1 MISIEEAAQG
11 FAAVGSEPRLAVVLT
26 LVKAGR
32 DGLAIGEIQ
41 ERLNI
46 PASTLAHHIKF
57 LTAAGLIEQEKQ
69 GRTVINRA
77 AFERL
82 ELLGEFLLQE
92 CCTDTQ
98 TNHSNCRENKP
109 RRANNERFR
118 ITPIKGS

>member
-26 LVKAGR
+26 LVKAGHE
-32 DGLAIGEIQ
+32 GLAIGEIQ
-41 ERLNI
+41 ERLAV

-57 LTAAGLIEQEKQ
+57 LTAAGLIMQEKQ

-82 ELLGEFLLQE
+82 ALLGEFLLQE
-92 CCTDTQ
+92 CCADAEAK
-98 TNHSNCRENKP
+98 S
-109 RRANNERFR
+109 
-118 ITPIKGS
+118 